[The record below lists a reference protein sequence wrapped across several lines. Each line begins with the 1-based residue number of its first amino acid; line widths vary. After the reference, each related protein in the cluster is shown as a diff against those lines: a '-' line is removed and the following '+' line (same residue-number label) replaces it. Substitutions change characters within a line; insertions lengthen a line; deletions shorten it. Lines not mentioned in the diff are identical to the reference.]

1 VNVYTPGD
9 LISFGVFLAEVAVLC
24 LIASLTLFV
33 RPKRILVADDP
44 ENAESTERAW
54 SESSVSPE
62 LLYDRAFEANRDV
75 NAEIQ
80 GVENELLAILA
91 AVAAVV
97 VLTIDKMPD
106 LGMLSLSCVAAA
118 FIVCGFGYLRGN
130 AAWRRKFADPRRF
143 FYDLI
148 VDPDEAHQS
157 GAQDLIDALAVTRRL
172 LIEKRRWAMVA
183 IVALLVG
190 TLAGGFQK
198 VIHFERNDALQ
209 RRCGSGDPPTCRA
222 RSSREIPSPICC
234 AHAPGLRLVSSSRR
248 ARP

>member
-1 VNVYTPGD
+1 MDTQANAYTPGD
-9 LISFGVFLAEVAVLC
+9 LISFGVFIAEVA
-24 LIASLTLFV
+24 LIFLIGGLTLFV

-44 ENAESTERAW
+44 ENVESPEGVWAD
-54 SESSVSPE
+54 SSVTPE

-80 GVENELLAILA
+80 GVENGLLAILA

-97 VLTIDKMPD
+97 VLTIDKLTD
-106 LGMLSLSCVAAA
+106 LGILSLSCVAVA
-118 FIVCGFGYLRGN
+118 FLVCGIGYLRGS
-130 AAWRRKFADPRRF
+130 AAWRRKFTDPRRF

-148 VDPDEAHQS
+148 IDPDEAHQS
-157 GAQDLIDALAVTRRL
+157 GAQDLIDAIAVTQRL

-183 IVALLVG
+183 ILALLIG

-209 RRCGSGDPPTCRA
+209 TRCGSGAPATCGA
-222 RSSREIPSPICC
+222 RSSPEISSKICC
-234 AHAPGLRLVSSSRR
+234 AHA
-248 ARP
+248 